1 MDEMVIVNLWFVL
14 LPSPAL
20 TIPSTALTIPSPAL
34 TIPFPPVNKFP
45 NKLAPNVPSNILKN
59 PPLCSLV
66 SFSIVLVTPFNKIPE
81 FSNASIIFIISFIS
95 SCSIINL
102 TLEPCIFFFSIAD
115 IAAVKPNS
123 ANTFLANGI
132 ATFINGPTN
141 LINNLPKNPS
151 DCINFFI
158 WTLLNFISVAK
169 LLLIAFLSLVFCLVV
184 NNNSRGSSSLLKF
197 LIPNLN
203 VAPSLD
209 LTAFLIYLIV
219 HLLIYSLF

>member
-1 MDEMVIVNLWFVL
+1 MDEMVTANLGIFL

-20 TIPSTALTIPSPAL
+20 TIPSPARTIPSPAL
-34 TIPFPPVNKFP
+34 IIPFPTINKLP

-66 SFSIVLVTPFNKIPE
+66 LFSIVLVAPFNKIPE

-95 SCSIINL
+95 SCSIIHL
-102 TLEPCIFFFSIAD
+102 TSEPCIFFCILPLIAD
-115 IAAVKPNS
+115 IAAVKPNG

-132 ATFINGPTN
+132 ATFINGPAN
-141 LINNLPKNPS
+141 LFCNLPKNPP

-158 WTLLNFISVAK
+158 CALLNFISVAK

-184 NNNSRGSSSLLKF
+184 NNNSCGSSSLLKF
-197 LIPNLN
+197 LMPN
-203 VAPSLD
+203 S
-209 LTAFLIYLIV
+209 
-219 HLLIYSLF
+219 